1 MTQPGFNTNKETVK
15 RTIAIFLKEM
25 LKDKKSMWV
34 YCTLVPINRLI
45 NYVFIPLIFS
55 FIVQHL
61 IQDPKNWQTPILL
74 LVLGL
79 VLAIV
84 SAYCGNIGLRRLFTH
99 EEQMSTLLM
108 KRSMS
113 TLMHHSDQF
122 FADRKVG
129 SISGDVA
136 KFSESIVVLLDTLF
150 LNTSSIIINFLA
162 SLIIIAIMS
171 PILLIPLGI
180 VTAFLVFSSIQSM
193 NHRRP
198 LRNERKY
205 RKSQLSGVIA
215 DILGNHQIVR
225 FFASERRE
233 ISKVVEDRQYIE
245 KMIEKEIDIIMRESF
260 SRQIILFVFQVVTMA
275 ICIALF
281 ATSVISIAAIIFVVT
296 YLGRLTGSLFEIT
309 PIIRTTEQ
317 SFIDAANITEI
328 LDEPIEITDKRGA
341 KDIHVHGGAIQFDS
355 VGFYYHDNDNDIVI
369 DDFSLDIKPGESI
382 GLAGH
387 SGGGKTTLSKLLLR
401 FADVQNGSITIDGQD
416 ISEVTQESLH
426 KVIAY
431 VPQEAYLF
439 HRTLRENIAYGRPD
453 ATDEEILH
461 AVKQA
466 NASEFVDKLPKGLDT
481 VVGERGVKLSGGQ
494 RQRIAIARAILKDA
508 PILVLDEATSALDSA
523 SEKLIQ
529 ESLAKLM
536 KGRTSF
542 VVAHRLSTI
551 AKLDR
556 IVVID
561 NGKIVEQGSHK
572 ELLELGGTYASLW
585 AHQSGGFIED

>member
-1 MTQPGFNTNKETVK
+1 MTRSNFNTNKETVK
-15 RTIAIFLKEM
+15 RTISIFLSEM
-25 LKDKKSMWV
+25 LKDKKSMWI
-34 YCTLVPINRLI
+34 YCTLVPIHRLI
-45 NYVFIPLIFS
+45 NYVLIPLIFS
-55 FIVQHL
+55 FIVQLL
-61 IQDPKNWQTPILL
+61 IQNPKNWQTPMLL
-74 LVLGL
+74 LGVGL
-79 VLAIV
+79 ASAIV

-108 KRSMS
+108 ERAIN
-113 TLMHHSDQF
+113 TLMHQSDQF

-129 SISGDVA
+129 SISGDVT
-136 KFSESIVVLLDTLF
+136 KFSESIVILLDTLF
-150 LNTSSIIINFLA
+150 LNASSIVINFFA
-162 SLIIIAIMS
+162 SLIIITIMS
-171 PILLIPLGI
+171 PILLIPLGL
-180 VTAFLVFSSIQSM
+180 VTAFLVYSSIQSI

-205 RKSQLSGVIA
+205 RKSQLSGAIA
-215 DILGNHQIVR
+215 DILGNQQIVH
-225 FFASERRE
+225 FFASEKRE
-233 ISKVVEDRQYIE
+233 VARVVEDRQYIE
-245 KMIEKEIDIIMRESF
+245 KMVGKEIDIIMRESF
-260 SRQIILFVFQVVTMA
+260 SRQIILFAFQVVTMA

-281 ATSVISIAAIIFVVT
+281 ATNFISIAAIIFVVT

-317 SFIDAANITEI
+317 AFIDAANITEI
-328 LDEPIEITDKRGA
+328 LDEQVEVADMEGA
-341 KDIHVHGGAIQFDS
+341 KKIKIEGGAVKFNS
-355 VGFYYHDNDNDIVI
+355 VGFSYRDNDNDIVI
-369 DDFSLDIKPGESI
+369 DDFTLDIMPGESI

-401 FADVQNGSITIDGQD
+401 FADVQQGSITIDGQD
-416 ISEVTQESLH
+416 ISEVTQDSLH
-426 KVIAY
+426 KAIAY

-439 HRTLRENIAYGRPD
+439 HRTLRENIAYGRSE

-461 AVKQA
+461 AIKQA
-466 NASEFVDKLPKGLDT
+466 NASEFVDKLPNGLDT

-556 IVVID
+556 IIVID
-561 NGKIVEQGSHK
+561 NGKVIEQGSHK
-572 ELLELGGTYASLW
+572 ELLALGGTYSNLW
-585 AHQSGGFIED
+585 SHQSGGFIED